1 MWRAMFKGVAIG
13 TLLFISLLGA
23 GLLGFSPAFE
33 LALLFAFPLIYVV
46 GPLFGLLASAS
57 LDGPAGGVAVVVVS
71 AWAEFCVLAAFVG
84 AALTRLLSNSSFK
97 RDRREAA
104 AP

>member
-1 MWRAMFKGVAIG
+1 MRRAMFKGVAIG

-33 LALLFAFPLIYVV
+33 LALLFAFPRIYVV
-46 GPLFGLLASAS
+46 GPVFGLLASGS
-57 LDGPAGGVAVVVVS
+57 LDGPPGGVAV
-71 AWAEFCVLAAFVG
+71 AEFCILAAFVG
-84 AALTRLLSNSSFK
+84 AALKRSLSNPSFQ